1 MGDNQHKIG
10 WFSAAAIVI
19 ANMIGAGGFTSLGF
33 QVQHISNTWV
43 IIGLWLAGG
52 IMALFGAFSY
62 AELGASLQQSGGEYR
77 FLSQLYHP
85 FLGYLSGW
93 ISLTVG
99 FAAAVALS
107 AMAMGAYLAP
117 IFGGGSHSIAIVA
130 ILILTFAHSFSIR
143 QSSKLHNTLTIIK
156 LILISG
162 FVFSGWYFAPSSPD
176 WANGTQAPV
185 NLSPGILV
193 MALLFVNYAYSGWN
207 AAAYIVEEIDEP
219 QKNLPRALIGGT
231 VLVTV
236 LYLLLQ
242 LAFLRQVPIAQMA
255 GKVEVGL
262 MAATALFGAQGS
274 RWFSMAIALMIASGL
289 SAMIWVGPRIL
300 RAMAADY
307 RIWGFF
313 KKDNSAGI
321 PVRALWLHAAISMG
335 LILTG
340 TFEQVM
346 IYSGFI
352 LQLFSTLAVGGV
364 IILRAKKMGNA
375 GYQSPGFPF
384 FQLIYVVVSL
394 WMLGYLLV
402 DCPYESFLGL
412 LNLLVGAVFY
422 GVNGWLEK
430 NRKTRLSHF
439 PFKF

>member
-1 MGDNQHKIG
+1 M
-10 WFSAAAIVI
+10 
-19 ANMIGAGGFTSLGF
+19 
-33 QVQHISNTWV
+33 
-43 IIGLWLAGG
+43 
-52 IMALFGAFSY
+52 
-62 AELGASLQQSGGEYR
+62 
-77 FLSQLYHP
+77 
-85 FLGYLSGW
+85 
-93 ISLTVG
+93 
-99 FAAAVALS
+99 
-107 AMAMGAYLAP
+107 
-117 IFGGGSHSIAIVA
+117 
-130 ILILTFAHSFSIR
+130 
-143 QSSKLHNTLTIIK
+143 
-156 LILISG
+156 ISG
-162 FVFSGWYFAPSSPD
+162 FVFSGWYFAPASPD
-176 WANGTQAPV
+176 WSNGTHAPV

-207 AAAYIVEEIDEP
+207 AAAYIVEEIDQP

-274 RWFSMAIALMIASGL
+274 RWFSLAIALMIASGL

-313 KKDNSAGI
+313 KKDNAAGI

-364 IILRAKKMGNA
+364 IILRAKKMGHA

-422 GVNGWLEK
+422 VLNGWLEK